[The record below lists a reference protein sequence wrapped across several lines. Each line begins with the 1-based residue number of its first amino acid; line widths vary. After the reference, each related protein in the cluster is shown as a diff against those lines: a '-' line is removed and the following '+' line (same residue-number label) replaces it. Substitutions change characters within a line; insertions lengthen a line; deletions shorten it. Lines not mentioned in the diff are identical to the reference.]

1 MAEAPSVSKALT
13 LIAIAAA
20 ALSATGC
27 TSGMR
32 QAIGAEKVAPDEFK
46 VVTKAPLVMP
56 PDFALRPPQPGAPRP
71 QELRPDAEARAAIF
85 GRDVGQTASEGER
98 ALIARA
104 GADAVD
110 PNVRA
115 QIDLEAGGVVRK
127 SEAFSDRLL
136 GKDAN
141 KPLDAAAEQKRI
153 QEEEIVRRATGG
165 GQVTIERRDT
175 SKSKLPGL

>member
-1 MAEAPSVSKALT
+1 MAEAPSVTKALT

-20 ALSATGC
+20 ALGATGC
-27 TSGMR
+27 TTGMR

-71 QELRPDAEARAAIF
+71 QELRADAEARAAIF
-85 GRDVGQTASEGER
+85 GRDIGQQASDGEK
-98 ALIARA
+98 ALVARA

-110 PNVRA
+110 PNVRG

-127 SEAFSDRLL
+127 PEAYADRLL
-136 GKDAN
+136 GKDA
-141 KPLDAAAEQKRI
+141 KQPLDAAAEQKRI

-165 GQVTIERRDT
+165 APVTIERRDT